1 MKLKQEGRRMG
12 ETKLFGTSGIR
23 GTLEEVTPELAYKVG
38 LTTGDFFRS
47 ERIIL
52 GIDHRPQARLL
63 QQPLTRG
70 IIETGT
76 DVIDV
81 GKVPTPVLLVGQLLF
96 NAPAIMITGSHTPSE
111 IIGLLFFKEDT
122 SEITPSEE
130 ERFEQKLFN
139 NQYKKV
145 GYENLGNIERTDIT
159 VDYMDY
165 VLSKIDLSLVE
176 GRKVVVDP
184 GNGSASGFLTTGL
197 DRAGVDTVT
206 FNNFPAPTFPN
217 RSPFPHPKNLRQ
229 LGRITK
235 VTGGD
240 LGIATDGDGDRAIFA
255 DEKGNVLWGDV
266 SGAIFA
272 ADAVKRYK
280 TKKVAIT
287 VNSSNRVS
295 WAVKN
300 AGGEPKYSAIGP
312 PAIIAKMKEENAP
325 FGIEQSGK
333 NLWAEAFYYGDALL
347 STLRMLE
354 ILERSGSTLSELAN
368 KLPSYHMKK
377 IAIECPEKMKEKVL
391 ERSVRA
397 WRKREE
403 NAEIVDIDGK
413 KIIYEDSWLLLRPSG
428 TEPVFRVFAE
438 AKKKER
444 VMELIEMGKELVE
457 KALKKVSG
465 R

>member
-1 MKLKQEGRRMG
+1 MS

-52 GIDHRPQARLL
+52 GSDHRPQARLL
-63 QQPLTRG
+63 QQSLTRG

-76 DVIDV
+76 DVLDV
-81 GKVPTPVLLVGQLLF
+81 GKVPTPALLVGQLLF
-96 NAPAIMITGSHTPSE
+96 NAPAVMITGSHTPSE

-122 SEITPSEE
+122 SEIVPSEE
-130 ERFEQKLFN
+130 EEFEQKLFN
-139 NQYKKV
+139 KEYKKV
-145 GYENLGNIERTDIT
+145 GYENLGTIERRDIT
-159 VDYMDY
+159 AEYIDYI
-165 VLSKIDLSLVE
+165 LSKIDLSLVE

-184 GNGSASGFLTTGL
+184 GNGSASGFLTNGL
-197 DRAGVDTVT
+197 ERAGVDTVA
-206 FNNFPAPTFPN
+206 FNNFPDPSFPH

-229 LGRITK
+229 LGRTTR

-255 DEKGNVLWGDV
+255 DERGNVLWGDV

-280 TKKVAIT
+280 NKKVVIT
-287 VNSSNRVS
+287 VNSSQRVS

-312 PAIIAKMKEENAP
+312 PEIIDKMKEEDAP
-325 FGIEQSGK
+325 FGIEQTGK
-333 NLWAEAFYYGDALL
+333 NIWAEALYYGDALL

-354 ILERSGSTLSELAN
+354 ILERTGSSLSELAG
-368 KLPSYHMKK
+368 KLPSYQMKK
-377 IAIECPEKMKEKVL
+377 IAIECPNELKEKVL
-391 ERSVRA
+391 ERSFKKWKERGG
-397 WRKREE
+397 
-403 NAEIVDIDGK
+403 NAKVVDIDGK
-413 KIIYEDSWLLLRPSG
+413 KIIYDDAWLLLRPSG

-444 VMELIEMGKELVE
+444 VTELIEMGKELVE
-457 KALKKVSG
+457 EALKEVN
-465 R
+465 